1 MYPYMM
7 KRLLASVI
15 AVSFFAPALAQ
26 EPLNSVETILYDM
39 AGLHEGRPHGVPLFY
54 DWSLGPRMGK
64 GNDPGGFT
72 ALIAWG
78 QVYEEAQGSPSTN
91 TRVHLRNI
99 KTYVLSKKDGV
110 WRLVQDSADVQGSA
124 YKEDFVDDISKPANI
139 REEDEGISVKL
150 EKGYN
155 FHYWPPTGRVEI
167 DPDDIAGVFTT
178 MQARLIVDD
187 EAKPDDR
194 TQARYVLSM
203 GADYWLDMEAQ
214 WDQLKTNGD
223 VAIAKF
229 KYVTPEWQAF
239 NMISVT
245 EEVLRENPPPLD

>member
-1 MYPYMM
+1 M
-7 KRLLASVI
+7 KRLLA
-15 AVSFFAPALAQ
+15 FFISALFLVMILAQ

-39 AGLHEGRPHGVPLFY
+39 TGLHEGRPHGVPDSY
-54 DWSLGPRMGK
+54 DWSMRPRMGK

-78 QVYEEAQGSPSTN
+78 QVYEDAKGSPSTN

-99 KTYVLSKKDGV
+99 KTYVLSKKDNV
-110 WRLVQDSADVQGSA
+110 WRLVQDSADVQGAA
-124 YKEDFVDDISKPANI
+124 YREDFVDDISKPANI

-150 EKGYN
+150 EPGYN

-187 EAKPDDR
+187 ETKSDDSDK
-194 TQARYVLSM
+194 ARYLLSM
-203 GADYWLDMEAQ
+203 GADYWLDLSAQ
-214 WDQLKTNGD
+214 WDQWKTNGD

-229 KYVTPEWQAF
+229 KYITPEWQAF
-239 NMISVT
+239 NMISVS
-245 EEVLRENPPPLD
+245 EEVLRENPPPLE